1 MSVFYWTD
9 SFCQDT
15 YYWSAKKKIYLKKDS
30 KKVIGYFKKFKGLER
45 LRNYDQT
52 ISDNSK
58 TAEIL
63 VGRNKALLLESNKI
77 DDFINYEDE
86 P

>member
-1 MSVFYWTD
+1 MSVFYWTV

-15 YYWSAKKKIYLKKDS
+15 YYWSAKEKIYLKKDS
-30 KKVIGYFKKFKGLER
+30 NKVIVYFKNFEGLER
-45 LRNYDQT
+45 FKKYDQT

-63 VGRNKALLLESNKI
+63 VGRTKAVLLDSNKI